1 MSGSEL
7 DRLLAYVNEIL
18 LADRNL
24 RAGPDTP
31 LFADGWIDSLSI
43 LKLIAFVELMIG
55 REIRDEE
62 VVMENFRTVETI
74 AKRFVQ

>member
-1 MSGSEL
+1 LSGGEL
-7 DRLLAYVNEIL
+7 DRLLAYVNDAL

-74 AKRFVQ
+74 ARRFVQ

>member
-7 DRLLAYVNEIL
+7 DRLLAYVNETL

>member
-7 DRLLAYVNEIL
+7 DRLLAYVNDAL

-24 RAGPDTP
+24 QAGPDTP

-62 VVMENFRTVETI
+62 IVMENFRTVETI

>member
-7 DRLLAYVNEIL
+7 GRLLAYVNDAL

-55 REIRDEE
+55 RKIRDEE

>member
-1 MSGSEL
+1 MSGSAR
-7 DRLLAYVNEIL
+7 DRLLAYVNDAL

-24 RAGPDTP
+24 RARPDTP

-62 VVMENFRTVETI
+62 VVMENFRTVEII
-74 AKRFVQ
+74 AKHFVQ

>member
-1 MSGSEL
+1 LSGSEL
-7 DRLLAYVNEIL
+7 GRLLAYVNDAL

>member
-1 MSGSEL
+1 MSGSEIG
-7 DRLLAYVNEIL
+7 RLLAYVNDAL

-55 REIRDEE
+55 RKIRDEE

>member
-1 MSGSEL
+1 LSGSEL

>member
-7 DRLLAYVNEIL
+7 GRLLAYVNDAL

>member
-1 MSGSEL
+1 LSGSEL
-7 DRLLAYVNEIL
+7 GRLLAYVNDAL

-74 AKRFVQ
+74 AKRFVE

>member
-1 MSGSEL
+1 LSGSEIG
-7 DRLLAYVNEIL
+7 RLLAYVNDAL

>member
-1 MSGSEL
+1 MSGSER
-7 DRLLAYVNEIL
+7 DRLLAYVNDAL

-62 VVMENFRTVETI
+62 VVMENFRTVEII
-74 AKRFVQ
+74 ATHFVQ

>member
-7 DRLLAYVNEIL
+7 GRLLAYVNDAL

-74 AKRFVQ
+74 AKRFVE

>member
-1 MSGSEL
+1 MSGSEIG
-7 DRLLAYVNEIL
+7 RLLAYVNDAL

>member
-1 MSGSEL
+1 MSGGER
-7 DRLLAYVNEIL
+7 DRLLAYVNDAL

-24 RAGPDTP
+24 RAALETP

-55 REIRDEE
+55 REIRDDE
-62 VVMENFRTVETI
+62 VVMENFRTVEII
-74 AKRFVQ
+74 ATRFTQ